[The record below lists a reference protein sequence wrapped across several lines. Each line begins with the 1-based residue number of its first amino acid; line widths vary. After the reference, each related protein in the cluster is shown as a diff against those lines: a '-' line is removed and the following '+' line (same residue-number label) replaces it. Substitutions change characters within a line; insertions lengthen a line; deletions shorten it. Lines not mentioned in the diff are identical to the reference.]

1 MAKVAEDIIER
12 LVKNP
17 EFVDNM
23 KKNIK
28 EIMKDGKIDISDVP
42 EIVLVITDC
51 VEALNNINISKN
63 NLPIVIKGTVL
74 HVIKEN
80 KLVKDDD
87 LPLVEKYIDVALKM
101 LTYKLKAVKALGCL
115 CFKK

>member
-1 MAKVAEDIIER
+1 MANIAEDIIET

-17 EFVDNM
+17 EFVDNL
-23 KKNIK
+23 KKNVK
-28 EIMKDGKIDISDVP
+28 EIMKDGKLDLTDVP
-42 EIVLVITDC
+42 ELVLIITDC

-74 HVIKEN
+74 HVVKEN
-80 KLVKDDD
+80 KLVGEND

-101 LTYKLKAVKALGCL
+101 LSYKLKAVKAMGCL

>member
-1 MAKVAEDIIER
+1 MAKVAEDIIET

-28 EIMKDGKIDISDVP
+28 EIMKDGKIDMLDIP
-42 EIVLVITDC
+42 ELVLIITDC
-51 VEALNNINISKN
+51 VQALNNINISKN

-80 KLVKDDD
+80 KLVSDND
-87 LPLVEKYIDVALKM
+87 LPIVEKFIDLALKM
-101 LTYKLKAVKALGCL
+101 LTYKLKAVKAMGCL

>member
-1 MAKVAEDIIER
+1 MAKIAEDIIER

-28 EIMKDGKIDISDVP
+28 EVMKDGKIDISDIP
-42 EIVLVITDC
+42 ELVLIITDC

-80 KLVKDDD
+80 KLVSDND
-87 LPLVEKYIDVALKM
+87 LPMVEKYIDVALKM
-101 LTYKLKAVKALGCL
+101 LTYKLKAVKAMGCL

>member
-1 MAKVAEDIIER
+1 MANIAEDIIER

-17 EFVDNM
+17 EFVDNL

-42 EIVLVITDC
+42 EIVLIITDC

-74 HVIKEN
+74 HVVKEN
-80 KLVKDDD
+80 KLVKEEDF
-87 LPLVEKYIDVALKM
+87 PLVEKYIDIALKM
-101 LTYKLKAVKALGCL
+101 LTYKLKAVKAMGCL